1 MARKDDLDDVLR
13 QRAGRAILWNA
24 LMRWESAA
32 LIALTLI
39 GSAFLGL
46 AALAGLLSWLW
57 APIAFA
63 VGLVAWTAVF
73 SSSLT
78 DEQDNARVVANV
90 LRQRYSPKQLRSVK
104 LRSQMGK
111 ALQYRNMLDQI
122 VFKTP
127 EGVLRSRL
135 GRTIEPVDNWIEAIH
150 QLATRLDNYELN
162 TVIRQDMRSVPTA
175 IQDLKKRLTQQ
186 DNPAMQSTLR
196 NTIADKERQW
206 EQLSTLQNMMEKAG
220 YQLQSTLAM
229 LGTIYA
235 QLQAIDLK
243 GAEKGRDEQL
253 RTEITEQVQQ
263 LHDLSEAMDEVYHS
277 RSVGAER

>member
-13 QRAGRAILWNA
+13 RRARRAILWNA

-32 LIALTLI
+32 LIALALI
-39 GSAFLGL
+39 GSSFLGL

-57 APIAFA
+57 APIAFS
-63 VGLVAWTAVF
+63 VSLVAWAAVF
-73 SSSLT
+73 ASSLT

-90 LRQRYSPKQLRSVK
+90 LHQRYSPKQLRSVK

-111 ALQYRNMLDQI
+111 ALQYRDMLDQTI
-122 VFKTP
+122 LKTP
-127 EGVLRSRL
+127 KGVLRSRL
-135 GRTIEPVDNWIEAIH
+135 ARTIEPVDNWIEAIH
-150 QLATRLDNYELN
+150 QLATRLDNHELN
-162 TVIRQDMRSVPTA
+162 TVIRQDIQSVPTA
-175 IQDLKKRLTQQ
+175 IKELKKRLAQQ
-186 DNPAMQSTLR
+186 DNSALQSTLR

-206 EQLSTLQNMMEKAG
+206 EQLSMLQNMMENAG

-253 RTEITEQVQQ
+253 RTEIAEQVQQ

-277 RSVGAER
+277 RSVGAEP

>member
-1 MARKDDLDDVLR
+1 MATKDDLDDVLR
-13 QRAGRAILWNA
+13 RRARRAILWNS

-73 SSSLT
+73 ASSLT

-111 ALQYRNMLDQI
+111 ALQYRDMLDQI
-122 VFKTP
+122 ILKTP
-127 EGVLRSRL
+127 VGVLRSRL
-135 GRTIEPVDNWIEAIH
+135 ARTIEPVDNWIEAIH
-150 QLATRLDNYELN
+150 QLATRLDNYDLN
-162 TVIRQDMRSVPTA
+162 MVIRQDMRSVPTA
-175 IQDLKKRLTQQ
+175 IKDLKRRLAQQ

-206 EQLSTLQNMMEKAG
+206 EQLSKLQNMMEKAG

-243 GAEKGRDEQL
+243 GAEKGHDEQL